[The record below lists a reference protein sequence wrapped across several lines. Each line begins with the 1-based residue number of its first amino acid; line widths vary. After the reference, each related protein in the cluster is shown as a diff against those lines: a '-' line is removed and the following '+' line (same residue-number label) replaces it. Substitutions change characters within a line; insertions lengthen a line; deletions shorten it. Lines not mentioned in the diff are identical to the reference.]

1 MNNKMEPKNGLNKQK
16 FGLMYNKF
24 VQNVGCAQFGST
36 LFLIFGVIV
45 CAISIIVNSFVQF
58 EVAN

>member
-1 MNNKMEPKNGLNKQK
+1 MEPKNGLNKQK

-45 CAISIIVNSFVQF
+45 CAISIIVNSFVKF